1 MHVCTVKKRFPKNI
15 HSNLRFGLQPTP
27 FSHYKKEKEKFI
39 LSTDPV
45 EKYFLGILLC
55 IWFWFGNNLLHLLYE
70 TKKVPLLF
78 IIDFIFL
85 FFFIYIFPPSLGLLQ
100 WFNGALCNRGRPGL
114 ETRVFR
120 PFILKHLS

>member
-1 MHVCTVKKRFPKNI
+1 MQFFLIISFSNNVHVCTVKKRFPKNI

-78 IIDFIFL
+78 VIDFIFL
-85 FFFIYIFPPSLGLLQ
+85 FYLYFPLLLVYYNGLT
-100 WFNGALCNRGRPGL
+100 GRYATVAGQD
-114 ETRVFR
+114 
-120 PFILKHLS
+120 